1 MTNLLNLLQLASPVI
16 PIGAYSYSEGLEN
29 LVETGI
35 ITNQQELKN
44 WSINELNYGSITI
57 ETAIMLRAYNSII
70 NQKLDNLEYWNNWIT
85 AARETSE
92 LREQSWQMGTSLLK
106 LLLDLDLP
114 TDITNY
120 LASPCNYAI
129 AFGLGAAYWRL
140 TSIDATL
147 AYLHSWCTNLI
158 TAGVKL
164 IPLGQTQGQQI
175 LKELHQT
182 ITLNAERILSLQDEE
197 LFTCNWGLS
206 LASMAHQTQY
216 TRLFRS

>member
-29 LVETGI
+29 LVEKQI
-35 ITNQQELKN
+35 ITNQKQLQS
-44 WSINELNYGSITI
+44 WLANELNYGSISI
-57 ETAIMLRAYNSII
+57 ETAIMLRAYNSYLNQNYPKII
-70 NQKLDNLEYWNNWIT
+70 YWNNWLT
-85 AARETSE
+85 AARETAE
-92 LREQSWQMGTSLLK
+92 LREQSWQMGASLLQ
-106 LLLDLDLP
+106 LLLDLNLP
-114 TDITNY
+114 INLTIAGD
-120 LASPCNYAI
+120 CNYAI
-129 AFGLGAAYWRL
+129 AYAIGAAIWDISKL
-140 TSIDATL
+140 DATK
-147 AYLHSWCTNLI
+147 AYLHSWTTNLI

-175 LKELHQT
+175 LHSLHPIIELNST
-182 ITLNAERILSLQDEE
+182 RIINLKDEE